1 LDLVFLERPPL
12 STSPISMSL
21 TYASARGSST
31 SITQRSDRRNSFSPV
46 TPGLYSR
53 LVLVPMKTD
62 GMRPVIRTTKTKQV
76 GYSVEFVV
84 NTSYS

>member
-1 LDLVFLERPPL
+1 MLLSGEVQPL
-12 STSPISMSL
+12 LLKGVTEEIPSHQL
-21 TYASARGSST
+21 
-31 SITQRSDRRNSFSPV
+31 

-53 LVLVPMKTD
+53 LVLVPVKTD

-84 NTSYS
+84 STSYS